1 MNIYTSKPPMVE
13 TKKTFGGYVT
23 AIHMDIREL
32 TSDELQATYPDGFP
46 TDPETGEQEAMTAWT
61 ATDYFLNHNAPQP
74 DREKVKQIV
83 DKHVNAKTDARILSG
98 FQWNGINVWLSE
110 ENQRNFSEAQR
121 VALMTNGQS
130 LPVTFKL
137 GEDAGGNPVYHEF
150 TSVEE
155 LTGFYLAA
163 VAFIQQCL
171 AEGWQEKDS
180 IDWSL
185 YIVPTT

>member
-1 MNIYTSKPPMVE
+1 M
-13 TKKTFGGYVT
+13 
-23 AIHMDIREL
+23 
-32 TSDELQATYPDGFP
+32 
-46 TDPETGEQEAMTAWT
+46 
-61 ATDYFLNHNAPQP
+61 
-74 DREKVKQIV
+74 EKVIYENKPLVFEEVVSVGIRTTIFRFDIEETENGWECEEICINHKEPHLDAAEVKKIV
-83 DKHVNAKTDARILSG
+83 IDRINAKTDARILSG

-121 VALMTNGQS
+121 VVLMTNGQS

-137 GEDAGGNPVYHEF
+137 GEDAEGNPVYHEF

-185 YIVPTT
+185 YIKQDEE